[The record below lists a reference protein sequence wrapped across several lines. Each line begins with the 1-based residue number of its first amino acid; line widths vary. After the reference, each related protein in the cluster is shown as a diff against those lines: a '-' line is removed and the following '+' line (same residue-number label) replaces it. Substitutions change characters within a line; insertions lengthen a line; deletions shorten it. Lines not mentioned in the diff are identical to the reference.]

1 MDYMLDCVRVTRG
14 IRKRVATNSFL
25 EQSDAKKR
33 VVFRELFNLE
43 VEKKKKKTSDID
55 AKSDDPQM
63 CGAYVSDIHSYLHQ
77 MEMEPRRIAVPNYID
92 RVQKDV
98 TVNMRGVL
106 VDWLVEVSDEYE
118 LRSET
123 LYLTVSYIDR
133 YLSVNAVNRQKLQLL
148 GVSCMLIAAKY
159 EEISPPTV
167 DDFCYITDNT
177 CSKNEVVKM
186 EAAVLKSLNFELGN
200 PTAKTF
206 LGKFTRI
213 AQEKFKTPNLKL
225 EFLSC
230 FLADLSLL
238 DYSCVKFP
246 PSLVAASVVFLS
258 NFTLW
263 PKLHPWNLTLQECSG
278 YTPADLKSCV
288 LVIQDLQLSKRGG
301 TLAAIRNK
309 YKQHKFH
316 TVSKLSLLP
325 EIPASYFEDC

>member
-1 MDYMLDCVRVTRG
+1 
-14 IRKRVATNSFL
+14 
-25 EQSDAKKR
+25 
-33 VVFRELFNLE
+33 
-43 VEKKKKKTSDID
+43 
-55 AKSDDPQM
+55 M

-77 MEMEPRRIAVPNYID
+77 MEMEPRRRAVPNYID

-263 PKLHPWNLTLQECSG
+263 PKLHPWNLKLQECSG

-288 LVIQDLQLSKRGG
+288 LVIQDLQLSKRRG

-316 TVSKLSLLP
+316 AASELSSIP
-325 EIPASYFEDC
+325 EIPSSYFEDCRR

>member
-25 EQSDAKKR
+25 EQPDAKKR

-77 MEMEPRRIAVPNYID
+77 MEMEQRRRAVPNYID

-118 LRSET
+118 LCSET

-159 EEISPPTV
+159 EEISTPTV

-177 CSKNEVVKM
+177 CSKDEVVKM

-206 LGKFTRI
+206 LG
-213 AQEKFKTPNLKL
+213 
-225 EFLSC
+225 
-230 FLADLSLL
+230 
-238 DYSCVKFP
+238 
-246 PSLVAASVVFLS
+246 
-258 NFTLW
+258 
-263 PKLHPWNLTLQECSG
+263 
-278 YTPADLKSCV
+278 
-288 LVIQDLQLSKRGG
+288 
-301 TLAAIRNK
+301 
-309 YKQHKFH
+309 
-316 TVSKLSLLP
+316 
-325 EIPASYFEDC
+325 